1 MVPIQVVNSFTED
14 ENYILIVKFIIP
26 VANDW
31 PELRAST
38 VKWIKARMMS
48 TMKTDLEKNSFT
60 YSK

>member
-31 PELRAST
+31 SELGART
-38 VKWIKARMMS
+38 VKWVKARMMS
-48 TMKTDLEKNSFT
+48 TMKTDLEKDSFT